1 MANASPTPQKAEQLK
16 ALASRAG
23 ALALALLMLLSA
35 CATRGQ
41 SLAGGYRNQP
51 QAPVSAPEKRVSTPT
66 APPFQMVVV
75 EADVVEP
82 GAVSTRVVV
91 VTRAEFQRVV
101 QKLGGQL
108 RVQGTPQETAQRLF
122 QSMPEE
128 DLLAE
133 VSRGR
138 VLSLVPLDDKG
149 PLVPEAEAAL
159 RAKYLGWCEARG
171 GGDCL
176 GLFDDGPY
184 LRADDRRTL
193 ALALAFGTVLDETR
207 EALGRE
213 LSPRVVLSSLV
224 WAVGMYL
231 ALWLV
236 PEPSTKAVAAAVS
249 VLLLAWLGVDAVW
262 GLVDGWASMAH
273 RAHEAT
279 TFAELREAGEGF
291 GRLIGTDAARA
302 LILAV
307 ATLSG
312 RTLGDV
318 AARVRSLPKYGLAQA
333 QWEAQG
339 FRVPVPEAVNQV
351 VAVETVMASSDRALM
366 VLTSPQGPLAGA
378 MLSQNGAASAVVAPP
393 GHSGAIAIRHRG
405 GNQQVILANGQRWH
419 LPRGKWLND
428 IPAEDRLGDELQ
440 AAANRLAS
448 EWGPH
453 KLSNAERE
461 VIEEVLKQGNHRSAA
476 HLRGLARGRWV
487 HARLKQEF
495 GHLTWNPKGV
505 DVVDPRPGGLRYE
518 VLSGT
523 AENFAVHGRRM
534 ATEFFRMIHF

>member
-1 MANASPTPQKAEQLK
+1 MANASPTPRQAEQLK
-16 ALASRAG
+16 ALSSRAG

-51 QAPVSAPEKRVSTPT
+51 QAAASAPEKRVSTPT
-66 APPFQMVVV
+66 APPSQLVVV

-138 VLSLVPLDDKG
+138 VLGLVPLDNKG

-224 WAVGMYL
+224 WAVGMY
-231 ALWLV
+231 
-236 PEPSTKAVAAAVS
+236 
-249 VLLLAWLGVDAVW
+249 
-262 GLVDGWASMAH
+262 
-273 RAHEAT
+273 
-279 TFAELREAGEGF
+279 
-291 GRLIGTDAARA
+291 
-302 LILAV
+302 
-307 ATLSG
+307 
-312 RTLGDV
+312 
-318 AARVRSLPKYGLAQA
+318 
-333 QWEAQG
+333 
-339 FRVPVPEAVNQV
+339 
-351 VAVETVMASSDRALM
+351 
-366 VLTSPQGPLAGA
+366 
-378 MLSQNGAASAVVAPP
+378 
-393 GHSGAIAIRHRG
+393 
-405 GNQQVILANGQRWH
+405 
-419 LPRGKWLND
+419 
-428 IPAEDRLGDELQ
+428 
-440 AAANRLAS
+440 
-448 EWGPH
+448 
-453 KLSNAERE
+453 
-461 VIEEVLKQGNHRSAA
+461 HRSAA

-505 DVVDPRPGGLRYE
+505 DVIDPRPGGLRYE